1 MTHIANRPESE
12 LTEAERAAWEA
23 YRASLDDL
31 HGKEYEE
38 AELVSWEELQR
49 TLRELSE
56 HEGAPA

>member
-1 MTHIANRPESE
+1 MTRTAHRPESE
-12 LTEAERAAWEA
+12 LSGAERAAWEA

-31 HGKEYEE
+31 KGKEYED

-49 TLRELSE
+49 TLRELAD